1 MSILEE
7 AEPTIPLVDQY
18 ERTISYLRIS
28 LTDRCNFRCVYC
40 MPEDADGNHTK
51 TGVILEHN
59 DLLTYEEILRVAT
72 VATEMGVKKIRL
84 TGGEPLVRR
93 GVLDFIK
100 KLKQLP
106 LLEQLS
112 LTTNGA
118 LLSENAQQLWDYG
131 VRQLNISLDSLNAAK
146 FFEITKRDVFDK
158 VWAGILAAQACGFRI
173 KINVVAMNGVNS
185 DEFVDF
191 ARLALERQFEVRF
204 IEFMPMGQKSS
215 WKKDR
220 FICGE
225 DIMKACASLGTLS
238 PCPQSNIAGPA
249 RMFDLVSEEGLKGKV
264 GFISPL
270 SHHFC
275 DQCNRLR
282 LTSEGQLRSCLL
294 NDKETDLKSLLRA
307 GGSDQEVRAIIRQT
321 ISAKPKGHNLDKA
334 GPNEKENCQG
344 QMSRIGG

>member
-1 MSILEE
+1 MSNIDEVHSN
-7 AEPTIPLVDQY
+7 IPLVDQY

-28 LTDRCNFRCVYC
+28 LTDRCNLRCVYC
-40 MPEDADGNHTK
+40 MPEDEEGNHTK
-51 TGVILEHN
+51 TGVILEHH
-59 DLLTYEEILRVAT
+59 DLLTYEEILRVASI
-72 VATEMGVKKIRL
+72 ATEMGVKKIRL

-100 KLKQLP
+100 NLKDLP

-112 LTTNGA
+112 LTTNGV
-118 LLSENAQQLWDYG
+118 LLAGNVQQLWDYG
-131 VRQLNISLDSLNAAK
+131 VRQLNISLDSLDPGK
-146 FFEITKRDVFDK
+146 FFDITKRDLFDQ
-158 VWAGILAAQACGFRI
+158 VWAGITAAADCGFRI
-173 KINVVAMNGVNS
+173 KLNVVAMKGVNS

-220 FICGE
+220 FISGE
-225 DIMKACASLGTLS
+225 EIMSKFATLGELS
-238 PCPQSNIAGPA
+238 PCAKSNIAGPA
-249 RMFDLVSEEGLKGKV
+249 RMFDLVSESGQKGKV

-294 NDKETDLKSLLRA
+294 NDKETDLKTLLRSGA
-307 GGSDQEVRAIIRQT
+307 GDDEVRDIIRTT
-321 ISAKPKGHNLDKA
+321 ILAKPKGHNLDKA
-334 GPNEKENCQG
+334 GPSDKEKCQG